1 MDSSASALRSSLH
14 GNFAGALP
22 RAELLPHKPGVV
34 PVQSYSPPSK
44 KLYVQGF
51 AARGIAPSRTRNAAV
66 VSCLKTSEATGVA
79 KSSEGNTRDSKDKTT
94 SPRATFPSAFEE
106 LLLEVCDETQIAE
119 LKLKIGDIEMQVK
132 RNLGATKEA
141 FASIP
146 SPTTPPPIPTEP
158 MENSGAVVPP
168 PKPSPEKTSPFTNVS
183 FGKSSKLAALE
194 APGSSGYVL
203 VSSPTVGSFRRGRTL
218 KGKKQPPSCKEGDVI
233 KEGQVIGWLDQ
244 FGTELPVKSDVSG
257 EVLKLLVN
265 DGEPVGYGDPLIAV
279 LPAFHSI
286 NIM

>member
-1 MDSSASALRSSLH
+1 MESSSALRSSLH
-14 GNFAGALP
+14 NFAGALS
-22 RAELLPHKPGVV
+22 RVESLPHKPGVV
-34 PVQSYSPPSK
+34 PVRSN
-44 KLYVQGF
+44 KLYIQGF
-51 AARGIAPSRTRNAAV
+51 ATRGIAPSRTRNAAI
-66 VSCLKTSEATGVA
+66 VSCVKTSEAISVA
-79 KSSEGNTRDSKDKTT
+79 KSSEGNTQDSKDTT
-94 SPRATFPSAFEE
+94 TLPRATFPSAFEE

-132 RNLGATKEA
+132 RNLGATKA

-146 SPTTPPPIPTEP
+146 SPTTAPPIPTEP
-158 MENSGAVVPP
+158 MEKLGAVVPP

-183 FGKSSKLAALE
+183 FGKSAKLAALE
-194 APGSSGYVL
+194 ASGSGGCVL

-218 KGKKQPPSCKEGDVI
+218 KGKKHPPSCKEGDVI

-257 EVLKLLVN
+257 EVVKLLVN

-286 NIM
+286 K

>member
-1 MDSSASALRSSLH
+1 MESSVSALRSSLH
-14 GNFAGALP
+14 SNFAGALP
-22 RAELLPHKPGVV
+22 RVEPLPHKPGVV

-44 KLYVQGF
+44 KLYVHGF

-94 SPRATFPSAFEE
+94 LPRATFPSAFEE

-146 SPTTPPPIPTEP
+146 SPTTPPPTL
-158 MENSGAVVPP
+158 
-168 PKPSPEKTSPFTNVS
+168 
-183 FGKSSKLAALE
+183 LAGVL
-194 APGSSGYVL
+194 GS
-203 VSSPTVGSFRRGRTL
+203 
-218 KGKKQPPSCKEGDVI
+218 VI
-233 KEGQVIGWLDQ
+233 KESIL
-244 FGTELPVKSDVSG
+244 
-257 EVLKLLVN
+257 
-265 DGEPVGYGDPLIAV
+265 
-279 LPAFHSI
+279 AFRYHLYC
-286 NIM
+286 NPE